1 LISINGQA
9 AVPCEAQVTVA
20 EKGMAAK
27 FLRELAAR
35 CRMASRNC
43 FDLKAQQELRE
54 IGDQLAIKAD
64 ELEKVTRFAA
74 VESSEGG
81 QAK

>member
-1 LISINGQA
+1 MG
-9 AVPCEAQVTVA
+9 
-20 EKGMAAK
+20 AK

-54 IGDQLAIKAD
+54 IGDQLSIKAD
-64 ELEKVTRFAA
+64 ELDEAGRFTA
-74 VESSEGG
+74 VEGASADK
-81 QAK
+81 Q